1 LLAAYDIFSPTT
13 GAVKLTL
20 PAVADM
26 AFVRG
31 TAQAYER
38 TLAFLAF
45 RQAKVEMGLTRS
57 LGIAKGLDRVTISQ
71 GVPRSCCPAFR
82 RELMEFFIPEIVK
95 IGKLTGRDFFVG

>member
-1 LLAAYDIFSPTT
+1 LAAYDIFSPTT

-71 GVPRSCCPAFR
+71 GVPRS
-82 RELMEFFIPEIVK
+82 FFCGLNRGERKDGVWSSGVAVEPK
-95 IGKLTGRDFFVG
+95 